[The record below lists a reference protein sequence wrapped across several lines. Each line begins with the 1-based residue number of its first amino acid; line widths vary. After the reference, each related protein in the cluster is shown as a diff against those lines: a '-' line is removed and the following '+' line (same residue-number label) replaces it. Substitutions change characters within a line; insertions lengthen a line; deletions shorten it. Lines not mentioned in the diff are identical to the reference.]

1 MTAGFRGWQDVDSH
15 ARDVVRDA
23 RIELNPG
30 QAASLLQLTTRLKE
44 HGAILADEV
53 GMGKTRIAVAL
64 AHCVVK
70 AGGRVAIVA
79 PPGLDDQWRRELQ
92 CGGLPAQPLL
102 RSLYQYLQAW
112 QHPHAPAPWFDEP
125 VVLVSHYFARWR
137 LGDTSHAWRWAL
149 LPELVARWRKHETG
163 RSAYGYKNHPLLT
176 DPWVNGAADAIVAR
190 IAAGGHDAEK
200 GILSRLLD
208 SDVPW
213 AHTLEPGSYGKNAFL
228 RRPLQQ
234 AIGLGLGSFD
244 LVIIDEAHKSRS
256 DDSLLNQ
263 LLNDVLLATGASS
276 RRLAMSATPV
286 ELDAKQWTQT
296 LQRIGLP
303 AGDAECIQKAI
314 DDYVAAVTNVR
325 RFPFKDGM
333 VEAFATASQTYQAA
347 LAPYVLRRDKREDD
361 TVQSFR
367 EHAGGDIG
375 AYRRV
380 EKIRVPLE
388 ELPVEWQRAVCAAE
402 ALSLASRL
410 HEDPQAKRQR
420 LTVGNGHGI
429 AELIDRTVDPAE
441 NAAAATATA
450 EDSGVTPSV
459 RDSKRIAR
467 TAWWTAAL
475 RNAVRPPRDTGGAL
489 YRHPAIRAAVEAI
502 EAICKTDEKVLVFA
516 RYRAPM
522 DALAHLLNAR
532 RMLHALAA
540 GRPWPQQRV
549 HQEEW
554 PAVQAAH
561 AELHPGRPLDRAALD
576 AQLAANYQQ
585 LENSRQRFRTALLAT
600 IEEGMQGLDAPL
612 RRRFN
617 GTFLAFKQA
626 QHAHHVAADGTSGS
640 VLAAVARALADHLG
654 DRLDA
659 ASPEEVARAFVDLVQ
674 AATNLDSGSDE
685 EDEGAADVD
694 AADAGA
700 WAVTAQRVTEDYA
713 HNRGGFARLMHGG
726 TVAGTRRLLQLAF
739 NREHAFPRVLIA
751 QSMVGREG
759 LNLHL
764 ACRTVVLLHSE
775 WNPAVV
781 EQQIGRVDRLGSLWE
796 RMLADAISRNVA
808 PDQLPRI
815 EIRPVVFEGTYD
827 ETHWAVLTQ
836 RWDNLRAQLHGDIL
850 PPCAAGDEEGIALR
864 NRIAKAAPQFS
875 PLKTAP

>member
-1 MTAGFRGWQDVDSH
+1 MTAGLRGWQDVDTH

-64 AHCVVK
+64 AHCVVQ

-92 CGGLPAQPLL
+92 RGGLPARPLL
-102 RSLYQYLQAW
+102 RSVYQYLQAW
-112 QHPHAPAPWFDEP
+112 EHPHAPAPWFDES

-137 LGDTSHAWRWAL
+137 LGGASHAWRWAL
-149 LPELVARWRKHETG
+149 LPELIARWRKHETG
-163 RSAYGYKNHPLLT
+163 AAPWGYKDHPLLT
-176 DPWVNGAADAIVAR
+176 DPWVNHAAASIVERLASPGHR
-190 IAAGGHDAEK
+190 AERAA
-200 GILSRLLD
+200 
-208 SDVPW
+208 
-213 AHTLEPGSYGKNAFL
+213 L
-228 RRPLQQ
+228 RRLADIHDPWVHALAPDGYGNDTPLRQSLQ
-234 AIGLGLGSFD
+234 RATGLGLGSFD

-256 DDSLLNQ
+256 DNSLLNQ
-263 LLNDVLLATGASS
+263 LLNDVLLAPGASS

-286 ELDAKQWTQT
+286 ELDASQWTQT

-303 AGDAECIQKAI
+303 DDDAERIQKAI
-314 DDYVAAVTNVR
+314 NDYVVAVTNVR
-325 RFPFKDGM
+325 RFPFKEGM

-388 ELPVEWQRAVCAAE
+388 GLPVEWQRAVCAAE

-441 NAAAATATA
+441 NAAAATA
-450 EDSGVTPSV
+450 EDSGVTLSA

-502 EAICKTDEKVLVFA
+502 EATCDTGEKVLVFA

-532 RMLHALAA
+532 RMLRALDA

-561 AELHPGRPLDRAALD
+561 AELHPGRPLDRASLD

-585 LENSRQRFRTALLAT
+585 LENSRQRFRTALVTT
-600 IEEGMQGLDAPL
+600 IEEGMQRLDAPL

-654 DRLDA
+654 DGLDA
-659 ASPEEVARAFVDLVQ
+659 ASPEDIAQAFIDLVQ

-726 TVAGTRRLLQLAF
+726 TVPGTRRLLQLAF

-796 RMLADAISRNVA
+796 RMLADAIGRKVA

-850 PPCAAGDEEGIALR
+850 PSCAAGDEEGIALR